1 MIQTFL
7 LFQHLVTSLQPSD
20 LLDFYH
26 YETLQP
32 EYPGKLPYIPY
43 LVLEE
48 EYVIL
53 VKRSLHFEKPDNRW
67 Y

>member
-7 LFQHLVTSLQPSD
+7 LFQHLVTSLEQSD

-26 YETLQP
+26 YETLQQ
-32 EYPGKLPYIPY
+32 EYPGNFPYVLD
-43 LVLEE
+43 LVLD

-53 VKRSLHFEKPDNRW
+53 VKCFLHFEKPDNE
-67 Y
+67 